1 MPATDNALKQLMR
14 LITSVSEMKALTR
27 ESRSRS
33 KSVGLVPTMGALHK
47 GHISL
52 IRQAKQQCDV
62 VVTSVFVN
70 PTQFGPKEDFERYP
84 RNLDK
89 DFKLLSSYN
98 IDTVFAPST
107 EEMYPEGFQTFVEP
121 GPLGEIYEGAARPGH
136 FRGVSTVVVKLFNI
150 MQPDMVYFG
159 QKDFQQTI
167 MIRRLVEDLNLNVRL
182 VLCPIVRD
190 EDGLAISSRNGDLKP
205 AQRKSALALSR
216 SLRRAEELVH
226 SGESDAR
233 KILAEMRRMFE
244 EDSPV
249 KVDYLAIVNPL
260 SFEPVSRITT
270 GTLALVAARIDRVR
284 LIDNA
289 ILGPAGTSPEDLL
302 QMALSAP
309 AVTTTEARAPG
320 IDAEAVMHKIEG
332 CRDCA
337 AISTILLPP
346 REFMASYIKRDYPNL
361 SSVRAAVIGRHAT
374 ARVDNSFYRNNGRPN
389 RFVTALYDLL
399 GISTFA
405 EFKKRFIL
413 TDVIRCHTSAPRV
426 PDKAMHYC
434 SRHLRNE
441 LSLFPN
447 METLVVLGEDA
458 YLGVQRFLLER
469 GPDELQSFS
478 NFMGSEGWV
487 EERADI
493 SCLDNRSVRIFYCHH
508 PSLGYQRSPSL
519 ASALAK

>member
-1 MPATDNALKQLMR
+1 MR

-27 ESRSRS
+27 ETRSRG

-62 VVTSVFVN
+62 VVVSVFVN
-70 PTQFGPKEDFERYP
+70 PTQFGPKEDYERYP
-84 RNLDK
+84 RDLDK
-89 DFKLLSSYN
+89 DFKVLSSYN
-98 IDTVFAPST
+98 IDTVFAPSR

-121 GPLGEIYEGAARPGH
+121 GPMGEIYEGASRQGH

-150 MQPDMVYFG
+150 VQPDMAYFG
-159 QKDFQQTI
+159 QKDFQQAI
-167 MIRRLVEDLNLNVRL
+167 VIRRLVEDLNLNVRL

-190 EDGLAISSRNGDLKP
+190 EDGLAISSRNSYLKP
-205 AQRKSALALSR
+205 AQRKSALALSQ
-216 SLRRAEELVH
+216 SLHRAEELVH
-226 SGESDAR
+226 SGESDAE
-233 KILAEMRRMFE
+233 KILDEMRGILGA
-244 EDSPV
+244 DSRV
-249 KVDYLAIVNPL
+249 KVDYVAIVNPL

-270 GTLALVAARIDRVR
+270 GTIGLVAARVDRVR
-284 LIDNA
+284 LIDNT
-289 ILGPAGTSPEDLL
+289 ILGPVGTSADELL

-309 AVTTTEARAPG
+309 ALTTPEARAPG

-337 AISTILLPP
+337 AVSTILLPP
-346 REFMASYIKRDYPNL
+346 REFMATYIKRDYPDL
-361 SSVRAAVIGRHAT
+361 SSVRTAVIGRHAT
-374 ARVDNSFYRNNGRPN
+374 ARADNSFYRNNGRPN

-399 GISTFA
+399 GIADFA

-426 PDKAMHYC
+426 PDKAMRYC

-447 METLVVLGEDA
+447 LETLVVLGEDA
-458 YLGVQRFLLER
+458 YVGVQRFLLEHD
-469 GPDELQSFS
+469 PEEIQSFF

-487 EERADI
+487 EQQADI
-493 SCLDNRSVRIFYCHH
+493 PCLDNRSFRIFYCHH